1 MYFTSTYKVEAFVCL
16 KKKEHLVVHV
26 LLSCK
31 FFCKS
36 DAQDY
41 FTPVVI
47 EDSEWQ

>member
-1 MYFTSTYKVEAFVCL
+1 MYFTSTKL
-16 KKKEHLVVHV
+16 KHLLVYEKKEHLVVHV